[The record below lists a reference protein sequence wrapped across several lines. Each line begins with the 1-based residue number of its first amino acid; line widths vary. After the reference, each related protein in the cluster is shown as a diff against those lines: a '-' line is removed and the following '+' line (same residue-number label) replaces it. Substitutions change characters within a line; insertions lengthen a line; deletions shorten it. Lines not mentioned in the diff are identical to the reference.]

1 MNISQGS
8 KREGDAFHIVKKSG
22 KEYHVYGSG
31 DDKTWVEV
39 GAKKKTDTKST
50 GAAGGTSGS
59 TSGDASSTDSASGS
73 SGAASASADATTKT
87 TGKPVL

>member
-1 MNISQGS
+1 VNISQGS

-50 GAAGGTSGS
+50 DAATGSSGT

-73 SGAASASADATTKT
+73 SASADATTKT